1 MLFTDRVWCQ
11 LFNSLSL
18 TQNDTIRNV
27 MWKTPFSIQVKN
39 VSFQSPEVLSNRT
52 IHVLSWKWN
61 SGINGLT
68 HDDDDTVDISVEIQ
82 TGAMQLKPATHVTF
96 SGCGFLTFDPLEPK
110 SQPRG
115 LPREI
120 VLRVLCDIHA
130 KDTGLYEKSAQRRRK
145 HCALAVVR
153 RSRKKIRPAADPIP
167 GGAGRPKFN
176 QLEMV
181 TTFTHKHNL
190 VKIDTRNFELSW

>member
-1 MLFTDRVWCQ
+1 M
-11 LFNSLSL
+11 
-18 TQNDTIRNV
+18 RNA
-27 MWKTPFSIQVKN
+27 IQYSSEN

-52 IHVLSWKWN
+52 DHVLSWKWN

-68 HDDDDTVDISVEIQ
+68 NDDDDTVDISVEIQ
-82 TGAMQLKPATHVTF
+82 TGATQLKPTTHVTF

-120 VLRVLCDIHA
+120 VLRVLCDSHA

-153 RSRKKIRPAADPIP
+153 RSRKKFAPPQTPFPGARDGQNLISWRWSLPLPTNTIWWRSIHATSSYRGNRP
-167 GGAGRPKFN
+167 
-176 QLEMV
+176 
-181 TTFTHKHNL
+181 THTHTPHPQTDMTDYNTL
-190 VKIDTRNFELSW
+190 RRS